1 METRDHSF
9 GRGVSL
15 SGAVCL
21 REGQART
28 TFINE
33 GSSVSAADLFDGNEG
48 DLMWRTAV
56 PAFTSGVLA
65 EMLLCSFN
73 KQKPLHA
80 VVLDATVFWTVTLRP
95 MPLSSPQKIS
105 SLVRSVEGVRD
116 LQSGLEC
123 INGSLCGI
131 GKIER
136 SPYVVVEDPSLVG
149 VYDFFR
155 RNNCDVDWVKRQV
168 YGERLVHVP
177 ETFPRDVATPEEIR
191 QKLLPGQARQA
202 KPGRA

>member
-28 TFINE
+28 KFINE
-33 GSSVSAADLFDGNEG
+33 GSSVSAADLFEG
-48 DLMWRTAV
+48 EEGELMWRTAV

-65 EMLLCSFN
+65 EILLCSFN
-73 KQKPLHA
+73 KQKALHA
-80 VVLDATVFWTVTLRP
+80 VILDATVFWTVTLRP
-95 MPLSSPQKIS
+95 IPPSSPQKLASI
-105 SLVRSVEGVRD
+105 VRSVEGVRD

-123 INGSLCGI
+123 VNGTLCGM
-131 GKIER
+131 GKIEKT
-136 SPYVVVEDPSLVG
+136 PYVVVENPSLAG

-155 RNNCDVDWVKRQV
+155 RNKCDVDWVKRQV

-177 ETFPRDVATPEEIR
+177 ENFPACVATPEDVSKKIVEQR
-191 QKLLPGQARQA
+191 ER
-202 KPGRA
+202 